1 MKKKLKPDLYQDNDP
16 IEGYKAVGCL
26 FVGVVLLLATL
37 SLFGWFIHL
46 IQK

>member
-1 MKKKLKPDLYQDNDP
+1 MKKSLRAQLHEDQDP

-26 FVGVVLLLATL
+26 FIGLVLFMGAL